1 MELIDLNLRSFL
13 KANPSL
19 NIGEIIVE
27 CRASSLLKTTCETE
41 RENWS
46 KLIRDNVLE
55 SRPPVSEYRVVY
67 IPFKSY
73 ILYFR
78 GLNEVTIWVAY
89 TEPKYQKQ
97 GFISLL
103 LAELKKNNNV
113 VNLNT
118 TNSSL
123 ERLASKLGVNI
134 V

>member
-1 MELIDLNLRSFL
+1 M
-13 KANPSL
+13 
-19 NIGEIIVE
+19 
-27 CRASSLLKTTCETE
+27 
-41 RENWS
+41 S
-46 KLIRDNVLE
+46 KLLRDNVLE
-55 SRPPVSEYRVVY
+55 SHPPISEYRVVY

-78 GLNEVTIWVAY
+78 GLNEVIIWVAY
-89 TEPKYQKQ
+89 TEPKYQKK

-123 ERLASKLGVNI
+123 ERLARKLGVNI